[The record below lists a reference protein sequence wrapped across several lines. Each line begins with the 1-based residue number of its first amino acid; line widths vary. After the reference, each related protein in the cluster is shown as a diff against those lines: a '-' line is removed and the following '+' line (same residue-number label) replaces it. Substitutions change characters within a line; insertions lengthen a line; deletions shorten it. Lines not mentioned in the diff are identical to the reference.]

1 MALRLM
7 EIIIPKEN
15 VAETHQLLEAAPIQ
29 GIWEESDA
37 ESKVLFKVLLPV
49 EKTENVMDILEQR
62 FSHTEGFSLVLLP
75 VEASLPRPEK
85 EEKPAIETKKPEKKS
100 GILPLRVSR
109 EEVYADVQES
119 SEVNSTFIA
128 MVILSAI
135 VAAIG
140 LLQSNTAVIIG
151 AMVIAPLLGPNVA
164 LALATTLGDYTLGKN
179 AIKVNLTGFAIAL
192 IFSVLLGSVMTVDP
206 TTPEILARTVVSQ
219 MDIILAIA
227 SGCAGAL
234 AFTTAASGTLIGV
247 MVAVA
252 LLPPLVT
259 FGILLGAAQFELAF
273 SAFLLLM
280 INLICVNLAGVLTFL
295 LQGIRPRQWWEAQ
308 KARRLTRYAIGIWTT
323 LLVLLAFIIYLSS
336 QPR

>member
-7 EIIIPKEN
+7 EIIVPKEN
-15 VAETHQLLEAAPIQ
+15 IAEAHQLLEQAPIQ

-49 EKTENVMDILEQR
+49 EKTETVMDILEQR
-62 FSHTEGFSLVLLP
+62 FSHTDGFSLVLLP

-85 EEKPAIETKKPEKKS
+85 EAKPAVEIKNTEKKS

-119 SEVNSTFIA
+119 SQVNSTFIA

-140 LLQSNTAVIIG
+140 LLRSNTAVIIG

-179 AIKVNLTGFAIAL
+179 ALKVNLVGFTIAL
-192 IFSVLLGSVMTVDP
+192 IFSVLLGSIMTVDP
-206 TTPEILARTVVSQ
+206 NTPEILARTTVSHS
-219 MDIILAIA
+219 DIILAIA
-227 SGCAGAL
+227 SGSAGAL
-234 AFTTAASGTLIGV
+234 AFTTAASSTLIGV

-259 FGILLGAAQFELAF
+259 FGILLGAAQFELALN
-273 SAFLLLM
+273 AFLLLLV
-280 INLICVNLAGVLTFL
+280 NLICVNLAGVLTFL

-308 KARRLTRYAIGIWTT
+308 KARRLTRYAISIWTGLLL
-323 LLVLLAFIIYLSS
+323 LLVLIIYLSS
-336 QPR
+336 QPM